1 MNGLSLSTSE
11 YPRTHI
17 LQFQQDAFDIT
28 NGFALSEFGFK
39 PILTVNTLP
48 TAKRKR
54 WNGSQRFQ
62 IE

>member
-1 MNGLSLSTSE
+1 MSGLSLSKSE
-11 YPRTHI
+11 YPWIHI
-17 LQFQQDAFDIT
+17 LQFQQDTFDIT
-28 NGFALSEFGFK
+28 NGFALLELGFK

-48 TAKRKR
+48 SAKRKR